1 MWRTR
6 LLYAY
11 CKAGASRVATKTRQL
26 YRSAN
31 GDRWYLVREIDS
43 GRVFIKHEANEPSG
57 GQVTEIEIGDFLIT
71 GGRGPEHTELL
82 RLIGTLVEARSDA

>member
-1 MWRTR
+1 MATETR
-6 LLYAY
+6 
-11 CKAGASRVATKTRQL
+11 RL

-31 GDRWYLVREIDS
+31 GDRWHLARETDS

-57 GQVTEIEIGDFLIT
+57 GQVTEIEIGDFLT
-71 GGRGPEHTELL
+71 GRGHGPEQTELL